1 MIQPRKWLLAW
12 LRFGECSET
21 PVDCNGLFRVEEG
34 CVPWHGKW
42 RTLIPQELWPVIFF
56 SWTENLRQ
64 LFWADSITPFSP
76 YFLPSIECHIN
87 TLPSPSQHLLLQ
99 PGSEQELLAWAI
111 NYKQP
116 CLRLG
121 RNDCRKPAQWCTA
134 NTPSPKYSYSQYK
147 TNIVIFV
154 FIWLDIVINH
164 ITIIL
169 LHNTIKVQQ
178 LFGFILK
185 KISTFFIFA

>member
-1 MIQPRKWLLAW
+1 MRFHYFNLAW
-12 LRFGECSET
+12 WQCSMCRDTAAQMASCLTAVWRMLRNASGH
-21 PVDCNGLFRVEEG
+21 VMGLFRVEEG

-76 YFLPSIECHIN
+76 YFLPSIDCHIN

-134 NTPSPKYSYSQYK
+134 NTPSPKYSYSQHK

-154 FIWLDIVINH
+154 FIWLDIVIKH
-164 ITIIL
+164 IQV
-169 LHNTIKVQQ
+169 K
-178 LFGFILK
+178 
-185 KISTFFIFA
+185 

>member
-21 PVDCNGLFRVEEG
+21 PVDCNGLCAAFPSRGGV
-34 CVPWHGKW
+34 C
-42 RTLIPQELWPVIFF
+42 PVTRQMENTDSPGALACNIFLLNWKV
-56 SWTENLRQ
+56 SK

-134 NTPSPKYSYSQYK
+134 NTPSPKYSYSQHK

-164 ITIIL
+164 IQV
-169 LHNTIKVQQ
+169 K
-178 LFGFILK
+178 
-185 KISTFFIFA
+185 